1 MEAPSKGEAAMRKE
15 KDHLI
20 CALAIQVLALW
31 LVDYLQL
38 HDFAVEAL
46 IATLNVLVTVYLI
59 RGRRK

>member
-1 MEAPSKGEAAMRKE
+1 MERLSKGAIAMRTRQ
-15 KDHLI
+15 DHLI

-31 LVDYLQL
+31 LVDYLKL

-46 IATLNVLVTVYLI
+46 IATLNVLITVYLI